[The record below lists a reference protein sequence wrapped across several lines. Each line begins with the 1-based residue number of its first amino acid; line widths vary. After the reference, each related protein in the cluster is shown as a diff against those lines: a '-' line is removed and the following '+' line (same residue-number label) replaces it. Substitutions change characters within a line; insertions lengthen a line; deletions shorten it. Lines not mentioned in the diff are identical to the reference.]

1 MQMNLAIN
9 FFIFCMCVCLFVCL
23 GARVPMHV
31 EFVSPSLLVSCKLS
45 RTEIKLHIRVFFSPP
60 FQENTGKHWTGSCV

>member
-1 MQMNLAIN
+1 M
-9 FFIFCMCVCLFVCL
+9 FVCLFVCL
-23 GARVPMHV
+23 CARVPMHV

-45 RTEIKLHIRVFFSPP
+45 RTEIKLHIRVFFLLFFF